1 MFKRSTMTR
10 LGLALGLAAG
20 LMTGAAHADT
30 ITVTHWGG
38 QFYGVPY
45 AVGMDKGFFKKDGP
59 VDVTG
64 ILTAA
69 GGGTAI
75 RNTLAGDIPF
85 GEVSLAAAVQAVNA
99 GQPLVIVGAGTQS
112 VADQMWVVKKDSSLH
127 TIKDLAGKRIGVRS
141 YTQTTGMW
149 VRAHLKE
156 DYGLATPSIRWL
168 TRDPA
173 HVEEYRDPA
182 FVEHT
187 SSSKSLPDM
196 LRDGDIDAAILGND
210 LPEGDEFAPVIPD
223 PSGRDRTWWLRH
235 GFMPI
240 NHMMVASRN
249 LAGSN
254 PDALREA
261 CRLLEKAHELT
272 AVPKGKPSRVLLGFA
287 ALREPLRWIV
297 DVCMEQGLLPRRL
310 DFAEVFGPAERILGG
325 LLE

>member
-1 MFKRSTMTR
+1 VPVKVRTV
-10 LGLALGLAAG
+10 LEAAPLATPLK
-20 LMTGAAHADT
+20 
-30 ITVTHWGG
+30 
-38 QFYGVPY
+38 QR
-45 AVGMDKGFFKKDGP
+45 
-59 VDVTG
+59 DVTSP
-64 ILTAA
+64 LVQLDFVEVDPVHNAFA
-69 GGGTAI
+69 PMVRQQAYDLSELAI
-75 RNTLAGDIPF
+75 
-85 GEVSLAAAVQAVNA
+85 VSCLQAVA
-99 GQPLVIVGAGTQS
+99 YDRPIVMLPVV
-112 VADQMWVVKKDSSLH
+112 VASRFQRGCL
-127 TIKDLAGKRIGVRS
+127 IAYRPRGLPAPEDLAGKRIGVRS

-240 NHMMVASRN
+240 NHMMVASRD

>member
-1 MFKRSTMTR
+1 LSTPVKVRTV
-10 LGLALGLAAG
+10 LEAAPLATPLK
-20 LMTGAAHADT
+20 
-30 ITVTHWGG
+30 
-38 QFYGVPY
+38 QR
-45 AVGMDKGFFKKDGP
+45 
-59 VDVTG
+59 DVTSP
-64 ILTAA
+64 LVQLDFVEVNPVHNAFA
-69 GGGTAI
+69 PMVRQQAYDLSELAI
-75 RNTLAGDIPF
+75 
-85 GEVSLAAAVQAVNA
+85 VSCLQAVTYDRPIVMLPIVVA
-99 GQPLVIVGAGTQS
+99 SRFQRGCLIAYRPRGLPAPEDLV
-112 VADQMWVVKKDSSLH
+112 
-127 TIKDLAGKRIGVRS
+127 GKRIGVRS

-173 HVEEYRDPA
+173 HVAEYRDPA

-210 LPEGDEFAPVIPD
+210 LPEGDEFAPVISD

-240 NHMMVASRN
+240 NHMMVASRA